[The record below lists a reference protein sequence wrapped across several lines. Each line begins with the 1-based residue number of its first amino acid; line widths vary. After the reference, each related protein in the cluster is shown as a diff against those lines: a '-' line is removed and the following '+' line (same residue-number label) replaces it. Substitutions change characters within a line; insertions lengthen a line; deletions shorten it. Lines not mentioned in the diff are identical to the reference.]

1 MARETMT
8 SRTILSAVLYVCAAS
23 GAVAQQQPAEQKG
36 SAEGTQLQRRT
47 EVAKKAEKTP
57 PPDPVKAPETTET
70 AKTANGNA
78 IYQAL
83 RVRSASGQS
92 FHLKG
97 VTLKRDAGEL
107 QLTDGTVTLY
117 NEVNGRVT
125 GAVFQGQ
132 GILHIEPPSVMER
145 HQLKLTMKTE
155 VLDQPFTT
163 AVLAFTDGTAEE
175 LKKASTG
182 DVGNV
187 NAMGPGQEMQML
199 CRNTLRY
206 DLEERLLADV
216 LNPQGGNF
224 FMANLKGPIF
234 SKRLLYFVDPQGAVE
249 VAPEEVGLLTSADGS
264 YDVTLGFRSEAQ
276 RAMARAKDNTT
287 FGISQQTIDMTIEKN
302 GRMTGK
308 ATALVT
314 AYEDGVRVLPL
325 NLYPTL
331 RASGVWGPK
340 GEALDYIQEDKD
352 HDAEFAVV
360 LDKPLKKGESIAIT
374 TTYAGKDVITD
385 LGNLN
390 YQVNGG
396 ARESWYPN
404 VRGSLGNY
412 AHYRMIFRT
421 PKDIEMVAT
430 GAQLRDGQENKMR
443 VSEWQTSSPIP
454 VAGFNLGR
462 FKSDLSE
469 RKSDLQVRSYANTDA
484 SSMVAGLSGQILGG
498 SMSTTGMLK
507 QATSEGDAAV
517 QIYTDYFGPLEF
529 DHLALTQ
536 QSYCGYGQSWP
547 MLVYLPICYFWDST
561 IKFQLGLLD
570 SDPTYWKVV
579 TAHEVAHQ
587 WWGQTVGF
595 GSYRDQWMSEGFAD
609 FSASLFL
616 MKTNKDMK
624 PYLDFWAEERRRL
637 LTKNENGIRPVD
649 VGPVVMGSRVS
660 SSRSGDRVY
669 QSLIYPK
676 GAYIL
681 HMLQMLYWTPK
692 YKDEPFKI
700 AMRDFVNT
708 YRDKAATTE
717 DFKASME
724 KNMPPWLNL
733 DGNNRLD
740 WFFNAYVYGTEI
752 PSYTVTSEIEKKGED
767 TLVHFKLIQSGVSKD
782 FTMRVPIYLELEDKR
797 VVLVGNANMKGSRE
811 LEQTINLGKQTTAP
825 RRVLVNYNYDILSAN

>member
-1 MARETMT
+1 MT
-8 SRTILSAVLYVCAAS
+8 SRTIVSAVLYVCALS
-23 GAVAQQQPAEQKG
+23 GAVAQQQPAEQKNPG
-36 SAEGTQLQRRT
+36 EGTQLQRRT
-47 EVAKKAEKTP
+47 EVVKKTP
-57 PPDPVKAPETTET
+57 PPDPIKAPETTEA
-70 AKTANGNA
+70 AKAANGNA
-78 IYQAL
+78 VYQAL
-83 RVRSASGQS
+83 RARSAGGPS
-92 FHLKG
+92 FRVKG
-97 VTLKRDAGEL
+97 VILKRDAGEL
-107 QLTDGTVTLY
+107 QLNDGTVTLY

-132 GILHIEPPSVMER
+132 GVLHVEPPSAMER
-145 HQLKLTMKTE
+145 HQLKLTMKNE
-155 VLDQPFTT
+155 VLNEPFTT
-163 AVLAFTDGTAEE
+163 AVLAFTDGTSEE

-182 DVGNV
+182 DAGSV
-187 NAMGPGQEMQML
+187 NAMGPSQEMQAL
-199 CRNTLRY
+199 CRNTLHY

-216 LNPQGGNF
+216 RNERGGNF
-224 FMANLKGPIF
+224 FMANLKGLVF
-234 SKRLLYFVDPQGAVE
+234 SKRLLYFVDPHGAFE
-249 VAPEEVGLLTSADGS
+249 VAPEEVGLLTSGDGS
-264 YDVTLGFRSEAQ
+264 YDVTLGFHSAAQ
-276 RAMARAKDNTT
+276 RGMPRAKDNTT
-287 FGISQQTIDMTIEKN
+287 FRIGQQTIDVTIETN

-314 AYEDGVRVLPL
+314 SNEDGVRVLPL
-325 NLYPTL
+325 SLYPTL

-340 GEALDYIQEDKD
+340 GEALDYIQEDKYR
-352 HDAEFAVV
+352 DADFAVV
-360 LDKPLKKGESIAIT
+360 LAKPMKKGESIAIT
-374 TTYAGKDVITD
+374 TAYAGKDVITD
-385 LGNLN
+385 LGNQN
-390 YQVNGG
+390 YIVNGG

-404 VRGSLGNY
+404 VRGSFGNY
-412 AHYRMIFRT
+412 AHYRMIFRA
-421 PKDIEMVAT
+421 PKGIEVVAT
-430 GAQLRDGQENKMR
+430 GTPLRDGEENKMR

-469 RKSDLQVRSYANTDA
+469 RRSDLQVRSYANTDA
-484 SSMVAGLSGQILGG
+484 SAYVTGLSGQILGG
-498 SMSTTGMLK
+498 AMSTTGMLK

-536 QSYCGYGQSWP
+536 QSACNYGQSWP

-579 TAHEVAHQ
+579 TAHEAAHQ

-595 GSYRDQWMSEGFAD
+595 SSYRDQWMSEGFAD

-616 MKTNKDMK
+616 LKTNKDMK
-624 PYLDFWAEERRRL
+624 PYLDFWAEERKRL
-637 LTKNENGIRPVD
+637 LTKNANGMRPID

-660 SSRSGDRVY
+660 SSRSGDGVY

-700 AMRDFVNT
+700 AMRDFLNT

-752 PSYTVTSEIEKKGED
+752 PSYTITSQIEKKGEE
-767 TLVHFKLIQSGVSKD
+767 TAVHFKLAQSGVSED
-782 FTMRVPIYLELEDKR
+782 FTMRVPIYLEYENNR
-797 VVLVGNANMKGSRE
+797 VVLLGNAKMKGSHE
-811 LEQTINLGKQTTAP
+811 MEQTINLGKDGAP
-825 RRVLVNYNYDILSAN
+825 KRVLVNYNYDILSAN

>member
-1 MARETMT
+1 MT
-8 SRTILSAVLYVCAAS
+8 SNVVLSVVLYVCALGSAL
-23 GAVAQQQPAEQKG
+23 GQQQSDEQKSPG
-36 SAEGTQLQRRT
+36 AGVQLQRRSDA
-47 EVAKKAEKTP
+47 VKRVEKTP
-57 PPDPVKAPETTET
+57 PPEPVKAPEPMEP
-70 AKTANGNA
+70 AKAANGNA

-83 RVRSASGQS
+83 RARSASGPS
-92 FHLKG
+92 FKVKG

-132 GILHIEPPSVMER
+132 GVLHIEPPSAMER
-145 HQLKLTMKTE
+145 HQLKLTMKAE
-155 VLDQPFTT
+155 VLNESFTT

-175 LKKASTG
+175 LKKASAG

-187 NAMGPGQEMQML
+187 NAMGPGQEMQTL
-199 CRNTLRY
+199 CRNTLHY

-216 LNPQGGNF
+216 LSGQRGGF

-234 SKRLLYFVDPQGAVE
+234 SKRLLYFVDPQGSFE

-276 RAMARAKDNTT
+276 RALARAKNNTA

-302 GRMTGK
+302 GRMSGK

-314 AYEDGVRVLPL
+314 ANEDGVRVLPL
-325 NLYPTL
+325 DLYPTL

-340 GEALDYIQEDKD
+340 GEALDYIQEDKER
-352 HDAEFAVV
+352 DADFAVV

-374 TTYAGKDVITD
+374 TAYAGKDVITD

-412 AHYRMIFRT
+412 AHYRMIFHT
-421 PKDIEMVAT
+421 PKDIEIVAT
-430 GAQLRDGQENKMR
+430 GSQLRDGQENKMR

-454 VAGFNLGR
+454 VAGFNLGK

-469 RKSDLQVRSYANTDA
+469 RRSDLQVRSYANTDA
-484 SSMVAGLSGQILGG
+484 SAEVTDLSGKILGG
-498 SMSTTGMLK
+498 TMSTTGMLK

-616 MKTNKDMK
+616 MKTNKDIK
-624 PYLDFWAEERRRL
+624 PYLNFWAEERKRL
-637 LTKNENGIRPVD
+637 LTKNENGLRPVD

-681 HMLQMLYWTPK
+681 HMLEMLYWTPQ
-692 YKDEPFKI
+692 YKEEPFKK

-717 DFKASME
+717 DFKAAME

-752 PSYTVTSEIEKKGED
+752 PSYTISSQFEKKGED
-767 TLVHFKLIQSGVSKD
+767 TTVHMKLAQSGVSEN
-782 FTMRVPIYLELEDKR
+782 FTMRVPIYLEFEDNR
-797 VVLVGNANMKGSRE
+797 VVLIGGAKMKGSHE
-811 LEQTINLGKQTTAP
+811 LEQTLNLGKQATAP
-825 RRVLVNYNYDILSAN
+825 KRLLVNYNYDILSAN